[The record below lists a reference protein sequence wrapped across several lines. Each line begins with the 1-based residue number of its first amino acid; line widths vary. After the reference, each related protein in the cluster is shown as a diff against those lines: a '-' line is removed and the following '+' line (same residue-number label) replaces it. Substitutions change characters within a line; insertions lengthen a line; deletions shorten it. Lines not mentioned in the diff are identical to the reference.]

1 MRKSSLFFLIVIGL
15 LCFYVGNVFGQCY
28 TASTSADILSKL
40 VDASDNITAALG
52 NTGISFVQQH
62 LLWGLG
68 CMAAYALFV
77 LYRVTNKHTYMP
89 HKEHGSAEWAK
100 PSDIVKLVDKK
111 YQNNILLTQTERL
124 SLDTRKTRKNNNV
137 LVVGGSGSGK
147 TRFYVKPNLMQL
159 HSSYVITDPKGT
171 VLIECGKLLADNG
184 YNIATFN
191 TIDFSQSLHYNPFA
205 YVEKEEDIL
214 TMIDLIIKNCK
225 SKDAKEDFW
234 VDYER
239 LLYQALFGYVYYVLP
254 PEERTFEA
262 VMQMLRN
269 MQVREEDEDF
279 VNPVDCLF
287 ADLKE
292 KDPNNF
298 AVLQYDNFKL
308 SAGKTAKSVL
318 TCAATRLAPFNINA
332 VKELT
337 SFDDM
342 NLYKIGSE
350 KTALFIIIDDTSS
363 TYNFLAAMLYTQLF
377 NTLCN
382 VALKK
387 YGGRL
392 PIHVR
397 CILDEFAN
405 IGQIP
410 NFEKIISV
418 IRSREI
424 SVSVILQNIAQ
435 LKAAYKDNANT
446 IMGNCDTTLFLGSGE
461 VETAKLMSERVGK
474 TTIDHKGT
482 STTKGQQGSYSLQD
496 QIIGR
501 ELITAA
507 EVSLMKDDECLLF
520 IRGVKPFK
528 SKKFNI
534 KSHKNYKKLSDYN
547 KSNEFNLSE
556 YRRKKEEEEIN
567 NYIDSLEFD
576 DEI

>member
-1 MRKSSLFFLIVIGL
+1 MRKSSIFFLIVIGL
-15 LCFYVGNVFGQCY
+15 LCFYAGNVFGQCY
-28 TASTSADILSKL
+28 TASASIDVLSKL
-40 VDASDNITAALG
+40 VDASDNITVALG
-52 NTGISFVQQH
+52 KGISLEQKH
-62 LLWGLG
+62 LLWGLECLG
-68 CMAAYALFV
+68 LYILFV
-77 LYRVTNKHTYMP
+77 LYRITNKRVYMP

-100 PSDIVKLVDKK
+100 PSDISKLIDKK
-111 YQNNILLTQTERL
+111 YQNNILLTQTERI
-124 SLDTRKTRKNNNV
+124 SLNTRKTRKNDNV

-171 VLIECGKLLADNG
+171 VLIECGKLLANNG
-184 YNIATFN
+184 YRITTFN
-191 TIDFSQSLHYNPFA
+191 TIDFSQSLHYNPFS
-205 YVEKEEDIL
+205 YIEKEEDIL

-269 MQVREEDEDF
+269 MQVREEDEGF

-287 ADLKE
+287 ADLKK

-337 SFDDM
+337 AYDDM
-342 NLYKIGSE
+342 HLDKIGSE

-382 VALKK
+382 VALKN

-474 TTIDHKGT
+474 TTIDHRGT
-482 STTKGQQGSYSLQD
+482 STTKGQQGSFSMQD

-534 KSHKNYKKLSDYN
+534 KSHKNYKKLSDYSKAN
-547 KSNEFNLSE
+547 QFNLLE
-556 YRRKKEEEEIN
+556 YRRKKEEDEIN
-567 NYIDSLEFD
+567 CYIDSLEFD